1 MSCITTLMS
10 QLSMS
15 DNTTMGNLKD
25 TFLTLPVEIR
35 IEILSYLGTRRNLTP
50 ITAASPCML
59 DTYIENEMYIRR
71 TFYKRTFTDRMMQ
84 DALAFITFPPNTYG
98 DLNIE
103 HPVMQ
108 SYKARWISG
117 ELLCPFN
124 TTRRNDIDDL
134 DSLYHRLDNH
144 IPKYWVGLPD
154 NSDGPVNWVPR
165 SNIEIQRHL
174 QKLLKA
180 EILKE
185 WWYNIFAR
193 VANGAAILMD
203 MEKTVYDTS
212 N

>member
-1 MSCITTLMS
+1 MSFIITSMS
-10 QLSMS
+10 QLNLS
-15 DNTTMGNLKD
+15 DVTTMGNLKD

-35 IEILSYLGTRRNLTP
+35 IEILSYLGTRRNITP

-98 DLNIE
+98 SLNIG
-103 HPVMQ
+103 HPVIL
-108 SYKARWISG
+108 SHKARWMSR
-117 ELLCPFN
+117 ELPCPFN

-134 DSLYHRLDNH
+134 DSLYHRLDNR
-144 IPKYWVGLPD
+144 IPKYWVGLP
-154 NSDGPVNWVPR
+154 NNPNGPVNWVAR
-165 SNIEIQRHL
+165 SQIEIQRHL
-174 QKLLKA
+174 QKLLKS

-185 WWYNIFAR
+185 WWYNILAR
-193 VANGAAILMD
+193 VVNGGAILRD